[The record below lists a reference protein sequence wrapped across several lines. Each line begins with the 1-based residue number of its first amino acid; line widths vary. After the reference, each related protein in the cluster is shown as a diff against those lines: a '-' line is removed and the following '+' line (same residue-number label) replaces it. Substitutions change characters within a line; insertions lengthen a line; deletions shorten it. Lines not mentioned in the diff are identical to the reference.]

1 MALSNSEIA
10 AALGMSHSSVSRM
23 RSGARVA
30 SIETL
35 QALVEVYDA
44 DPRPL
49 LSAAAKAVAGDGKD
63 WRDMLRALFG
73 DEDGEDL
80 KSA

>member
-10 AALGMSHSSVSRM
+10 GALGMSHSSVSRM
-23 RSGARVA
+23 RSGRRIA

-44 DPRPL
+44 DPRRL
-49 LSAAAKAVAGDGKD
+49 LAAAAKAQAGDAKD
-63 WRDMLRALFG
+63 WLGILEGLFG
-73 DEDGEDL
+73 DEVDL